1 MKNLV
6 YFLGLFALVA
16 VGCNSN
22 PKYKTNLAIAKKTFE
37 LFQAED
43 LETEM
48 TLFSE
53 DLVYTPP
60 SYGAE
65 DLSKEEFKGLL
76 QMYHSVFDEIA
87 YTPEVWLPGTDNE
100 GNLDGSVRTYGTW
113 NSKNARTG
121 EQITPLRSY
130 HFFNFNEQ
138 GEIIAQGDF
147 FDATGL
153 LTSIASNGFGPFEG
167 QKIMLGSQKTV
178 DIFNKIDKAWLERD
192 YQTLESLL
200 SEKLTWKSA
209 NGPSGVDAKSFIEW
223 TKKDYQDIK
232 ADGKDWGW
240 TTVYAF
246 AVKPTSS
253 IDPKPSNEYGEW
265 VNAQF
270 TGSDGNMY
278 IDWYQIYKGKLI
290 NTYSAKAPN

>member
-1 MKNLV
+1 M
-6 YFLGLFALVA
+6 
-16 VGCNSN
+16 CNS
-22 PKYKTNLAIAKKTFE
+22 
-37 LFQAED
+37 
-43 LETEM
+43 ETCGNSRSFFI
-48 TLFSE
+48 L
-53 DLVYTPP
+53 
-60 SYGAE
+60 
-65 DLSKEEFKGLL
+65 LSLNYYQLNNQKN
-76 QMYHSVFDEIA
+76 EILIF
-87 YTPEVWLPGTDNE
+87 YI
-100 GNLDGSVRTYGTW
+100 
-113 NSKNARTG
+113 NSFTINNFY
-121 EQITPLRSY
+121 RS
-130 HFFNFNEQ
+130 
-138 GEIIAQGDF
+138 
-147 FDATGL
+147 
-153 LTSIASNGFGPFEG
+153 S
-167 QKIMLGSQKTV
+167 KIMLGSQKTV

-232 ADGKDWGW
+232 AAGKDWGW